1 MRYLSVFKSTKT
13 RFGVQKRRGHRDA
26 KLARSVQKKA
36 RRATI
41 SISIAAYRCGER
53 PARALHRCGYFSL
66 GERNTDR
73 ARRAQ
78 TSATVQLGHK
88 ESGQQSARDASRRG
102 I

>member
-41 SISIAAYRCGER
+41 SISIAAR
-53 PARALHRCGYFSL
+53 SL
-66 GERNTDR
+66 
-73 ARRAQ
+73 RRAPC
-78 TSATVQLGHK
+78 TSPAPL
-88 ESGQQSARDASRRG
+88 RLF
-102 I
+102 